1 MAGAQDPDMG
11 TFSIP
16 RPGGPIVLEGLSRF
30 VTTRGCAYCFLP
42 SIPALRY
49 LADLQPDPDPPGP

>member
-1 MAGAQDPDMG
+1 MG